1 MNSCRLPL
9 LALLLT
15 LAACGGGGGGG
26 SSFSPQ
32 TATVGVALTDAP
44 SLDVDQALATITS
57 IQLLGKDGPVTLF
70 SGEETVDLL
79 KLGDFSELF
88 AVNPDVP
95 AGTYSKVRLQLSN
108 LELVRLDDAGQVV
121 ETIRPQLVANGK
133 LDLNPQGPFQVDPGA
148 TLVITVDFDV
158 EKSLKITTT
167 GNGKVIVRPVVFVDI
182 ANGVVAPGLTR
193 IHGVVSDR
201 EPDGS
206 FSLCQTRFVASPRD
220 DDDGVHFG
228 DHCVRVQT
236 DGDTGVFGTDGLP
249 QDLLGLDDGEPAT
262 VIGRLRPRFLDDHD
276 EDRFRGDHLGLD
288 AYIIEEGPLGTF
300 RRLAGLV
307 AAPVDPVTDRF
318 PVDLAPGQGIV
329 TDTALPVQLY
339 PESRIFN
346 RRGEE
351 QSRDNL
357 VTGTPALSD
366 TVLALAG
373 DGGAVLRS
381 PLVVIKDAIAD
392 EVALTGELLTVN
404 AGTGLLNIS
413 TAGGDRCVNG
423 ANADIFL
430 VQDNGQSF
438 DSQRGSLDD
447 LVPGQSLNVF
457 GREGL
462 DGCVVAE
469 AILADVDD

>member
-1 MNSCRLPL
+1 MQPNRLAIL
-9 LALLLT
+9 VLVLLLS
-15 LAACGGGGGGG
+15 ACGGGGGSD
-26 SSFSPQ
+26 SSFAPQ
-32 TATVGVALTDAP
+32 AATVGVALTDAP

-57 IQLLGKDGPVTLF
+57 IQLLGKEGPVTLF
-70 SGEETVDLL
+70 AGEETVDLL

-88 AVNPDVP
+88 AVRPDVP
-95 AGTYSKVRLQLSN
+95 SGTYSKVRLQLSR

-121 ETIRPQLVANGK
+121 ETITPKLVANGK
-133 LDLNPQGPFQVDPGA
+133 LDLNPHGSFHVDPGA

-167 GNGKVIVRPVVFVDI
+167 DNGRVIVRPVVFVDI
-182 ANGVVAPGLTR
+182 ANGMGAPGLTR
-193 IHGVVSDR
+193 IHGVVSNR

-220 DDDGVHFG
+220 DEGMRYD

-249 QDLLGLDDGEPAT
+249 QSLLSLDDGEPAT
-262 VIGRLRPRFLDDHD
+262 VIGRLRPRLLDDRD

-288 AYIIEEGPLGTF
+288 AYIIEEGPLSTF

-307 AAPVDPVTDRF
+307 TTPVSLVTDRF
-318 PVDLAPGQGIV
+318 EVDLAPGQGIV
-329 TDTALPVQLY
+329 ADTALPVQLY
-339 PESRIFN
+339 PGSRIFN

-351 QSRDNL
+351 RSRDDL

-373 DGGAVLRS
+373 DGSAVLRS
-381 PLVVIKDAIAD
+381 PLVVIQDAAP
-392 EVALTGELLTVN
+392 GELALRGQILTVN

-413 TAGGDRCVNG
+413 TPEGDRCVT
-423 ANADIFL
+423 ASTADVFL
-430 VQDNGQSF
+430 VEDNGQSF
-438 DSQRGSLDD
+438 DSQRGSLAD
-447 LVPGQSLNVF
+447 LAPGQPVNVF

-462 DGCVVAE
+462 DGCVVADT
-469 AILADVDD
+469 ILADVDD